1 MSKMNPS
8 ERPWLGDWVAGIES
22 RHLIFRPRLF
32 AGGFAEPAAHLSSG
46 SCQRAQLV
54 CLLCSET
61 QGCVLQQM
69 GPVQW
74 DRRLEGAEGLKGL
87 WDRTTMG

>member
-8 ERPWLGDWVAGIES
+8 ERPWPRDWVAGIES
-22 RHLIFRPRLF
+22 RHLISWPRLF

-46 SCQRAQLV
+46 TCQRAQLV

-61 QGCVLQQM
+61 QGVLQQM
-69 GPVQW
+69 GPVSSGTGGW
-74 DRRLEGAEGLKGL
+74 KERKV
-87 WDRTTMG
+87 